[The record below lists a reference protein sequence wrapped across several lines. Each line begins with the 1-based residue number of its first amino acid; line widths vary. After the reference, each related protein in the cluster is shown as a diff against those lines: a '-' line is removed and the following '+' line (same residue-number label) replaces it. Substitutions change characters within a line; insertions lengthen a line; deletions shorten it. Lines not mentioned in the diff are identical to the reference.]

1 MDSCQ
6 IIYLLS
12 SIAYLTLYYSG
23 GSWIHPDDSFAWSRF
38 IFLTAMLMLMEK
50 YDLVPPPLSCPP
62 LYMLYKVVAAVI
74 IANIALITV
83 WWQTEDFLKWFV
95 STAIKLIQLLPVV
108 GPKVE
113 EADETFWASVVQI
126 LISSYFL
133 LWVFLSTGIIFGKQ
147 RRSRNTY
154 DDLISSRKY
163 FSCCSAA
170 SLTDTQDSGENYTS
184 LSHIR
189 SDITSM
195 HSNSSASS
203 CPPPRYSPPRRSTR
217 RLSRSRSRTRCS

>member
-1 MDSCQ
+1 FLNSLKWWLNFKVFQIKKKCLHYQAKMDSCQ

-147 RRSRNTY
+147 R
-154 DDLISSRKY
+154 
-163 FSCCSAA
+163 
-170 SLTDTQDSGENYTS
+170 
-184 LSHIR
+184 
-189 SDITSM
+189 
-195 HSNSSASS
+195 SNSSASS

>member
-23 GSWIHPDDSFAWSRF
+23 GSWLHPDDSFAWSRF

-50 YDLVPPPLSCPP
+50 YEMVPPPLSCLP

-95 STAIKLIQLLPVV
+95 STAIKLIRFIPVV

-113 EADETFWASVVQI
+113 EADETFWASVLQI
-126 LISSYFL
+126 FISSHFL
-133 LWVFLSTGIIFGKQ
+133 LCVFISTGIIFGNQ
-147 RRSRNTY
+147 R
-154 DDLISSRKY
+154 
-163 FSCCSAA
+163 
-170 SLTDTQDSGENYTS
+170 
-184 LSHIR
+184 
-189 SDITSM
+189 
-195 HSNSSASS
+195 SNSSASS
-203 CPPPRYSPPRRSTR
+203 CPPPRYLPPRRRWTLPELKPDS
-217 RLSRSRSRTRCS
+217 LFMSRNHVKPHFRHI